1 MYNCDRKGKIAL
13 SLSTQYKDEK
23 AMANPVMVLKEL
35 KRILVSQFGDD
46 IQDVILFGS
55 QASGKSRTDSD
66 YDILILI
73 SHDYDWKYQNLIFDK
88 AFDVGLRYQVLFDLH
103 LLSVNERNGS
113 LKGKEP
119 LIINALEK
127 GIHA

>member
-1 MYNCDRKGKIAL
+1 
-13 SLSTQYKDEK
+13 
-23 AMANPVMVLKEL
+23 MANPIMVLKEL
-35 KRILVSQFGDD
+35 KRNLVSQFGDD

-55 QASGKSRTDSD
+55 QASGKSGTDSD

-73 SHDYDWKYQNLIFDK
+73 SHDYDWKYQNLIFDN
-88 AFDVGLRYQVLFDLH
+88 AFDVGLRHQVLFDLH
-103 LLSVNERNGS
+103 LLSMNERNGT